1 MEMHGMKTVESGQYC
16 AKEEILKAKM
26 GADTYRNS
34 GNTSREFNFVTAG
47 ELTVTITLNEYRELI
62 TGAVM
67 SLIDTILQGFDERDS
82 YAFKTSIMGIFK
94 THE

>member
-1 MEMHGMKTVESGQYC
+1 MTDKEWQDVQGALWAFENKVKGNPEICFVGAMVNMKNRMAVDC
-16 AKEEILKAKM
+16 
-26 GADTYRNS
+26 
-34 GNTSREFNFVTAG
+34 VTAN
-47 ELTVTITLNEYRELI
+47 ETIDI
-62 TGAVM
+62 AVAVM

>member
-1 MEMHGMKTVESGQYC
+1 MTDKEWQDVQEALWAFENKVKGNPEICFVGAMVNMKNRMVVDC
-16 AKEEILKAKM
+16 
-26 GADTYRNS
+26 
-34 GNTSREFNFVTAG
+34 VTAN
-47 ELTVTITLNEYRELI
+47 ETIDI
-62 TGAVM
+62 AVAVM

>member
-1 MEMHGMKTVESGQYC
+1 MKNRMAVDC
-16 AKEEILKAKM
+16 
-26 GADTYRNS
+26 
-34 GNTSREFNFVTAG
+34 VTAN
-47 ELTVTITLNEYRELI
+47 ETIDI
-62 TGAVM
+62 AVAVM